1 MPGVALPIPI
11 TYADLTVLSLGTFEA
26 QSVIALA
33 ESGSSAAAWCLGFD
47 GRFGAAAE
55 RRGQV

>member
-11 TYADLTVLSLGTFEA
+11 TYADLTVLSLGAFEA

-33 ESGSSAAAWCLGFD
+33 ESGSSAAAWGLGFD
-47 GRFGAAAE
+47 GRRGTAAE
-55 RRGQV
+55 HRGQI